1 MITHAI
7 VTKVYKSDKDKS
19 GKAYLTKGG
28 KPYWKVGIKTDK
40 TGEDWYSCLCFATD
54 DAEYKLAE
62 GTETPLVLEKG
73 QYNNFRI
80 PTKFDLMDA
89 RVTAVEQAVKLIPAI
104 QEAIQSLRQVTGTP
118 VGGPNFGTIPATVAP
133 IPNKVD
139 TINVDDI
146 PWD

>member
-54 DAEYKLAE
+54 DAEYKLEE
-62 GTETPLVLEKG
+62 GKETPLVLEKG

-89 RVTAVEQAVKLIPAI
+89 RVTRVEQWIRKE
-104 QEAIQSLRQVTGTP
+104 EANKTVGLTSVGTKVP
-118 VGGPNFGTIPATVAP
+118 DFNEVN
-133 IPNKVD
+133 NKVED
-139 TINVDDI
+139 INPNDI
-146 PWD
+146 PWE